1 MKIFLDS
8 EFTGLHRN
16 AQLISLGMIAEN
28 GTYFYA
34 EFTDY
39 DDRGLDEWI
48 IENVVKNLYLKE
60 DYSLYAVAEPISEN
74 TIKRYDAMTVK
85 DSTEHIRFRLEKW
98 LSQFENIEIWSDCLS
113 FDWVL
118 FCDIWKHA
126 FNLPSNIF
134 YIPFDI
140 CTLMKVKGIDPDISR
155 EEFMRCQIKGNKHNA
170 LYDAQV
176 IMACYN
182 RLMKL

>member
-1 MKIFLDS
+1 MRVFFDS

-16 AQLISLGMIAEN
+16 AQLISLGLIAEN
-28 GTYFYA
+28 GAYFYA

-39 DDRGLDEWI
+39 DDSNLDQWI
-48 IENVVKNLYLKE
+48 IDNVIKNLYLEE
-60 DYSLYAVAEPISEN
+60 DYSLYITVARIAEDTYRS
-74 TIKRYDAMTVK
+74 YDSMTVQ
-85 DSTEHIRFRLEKW
+85 DSTEHIRYRLEKW
-98 LSQFENIEIWSDCLS
+98 LSQFDKVEIWSDCLA

-126 FNLPSNIF
+126 FSIPSNIF

-140 CTLMKVKGIDPDISR
+140 CTLMKMKGVDPDISR
-155 EEFMRCQIKGNKHNA
+155 EEFMRCKIDGNKHNA
-170 LYDAQV
+170 LYDAKV
-176 IMACYN
+176 IMACYE